1 VTVQIPDKYVSKPS
15 TTSRE
20 GLVRKLLRHS
30 ERASWFLLAWAI
42 LLSAWEV
49 GAYIGF
55 VNARILPPPSQTI
68 PFLLSGGAKVG
79 FGTQTTGLWE
89 SILITL
95 IRICVGLVFGLSAS
109 IAAGILIVEFK
120 SFRRILLPILQSIAP
135 IAPVAW
141 IPFAIAL
148 VGIGNP
154 AALFVVF
161 MAIFGSMSCSAAAAF
176 DAVPEDYLKVSR
188 SMHASRTRQ
197 WLTVI
202 LPAAA
207 PNLMTMVRMSFFGAW
222 MAVLAGEMAGINSGL
237 GYLITMGQQ
246 MYNMKLVMI
255 GVIAIGVVGFA
266 LDRLLLLVQRRVLW
280 WEETR

>member
-1 VTVQIPDKYVSKPS
+1 MTDVPRMKAAAPPGGGTL
-15 TTSRE
+15 RA
-20 GLVRKLLRHS
+20 LRALLRRS
-30 ERASWFLLAWAI
+30 RRAGGFLLAWA
-42 LLSAWEV
+42 LLLASWE
-49 GAYIGF
+49 IGTASGL
-55 VNARILPPPSQTI
+55 VNARILPPPSQTL

-79 FGTQTTGLWE
+79 FGTQTTGLGA

-95 IRICVGLVFGLSAS
+95 TRICGGLVMGLSAA
-109 IAAGILIVEFK
+109 IAAGILIVEF
-120 SFRRILLPILQSIAP
+120 RPLRLVLLPILQSIAP

-176 DAVPEDYLKVSR
+176 DAVPQDYLKVAR
-188 SMHASRTRQ
+188 SMQASRTRQ

-207 PNLMTMVRMSFFGAW
+207 PSLMTMVRMSFFGAW

-237 GYLITMGQQ
+237 GYLIMMGQQ
-246 MYNMKLVMI
+246 MYNMKLVMV

-266 LDRLLLLVQRRVLW
+266 LDRALLLVQRRVIW
-280 WEETR
+280 WEEAR